1 MSVLNKLLNL
11 LDDLKEEN
19 PEFANKALLAAET
32 LKAGVPEEELESDD
46 GDWEDESEEEL
57 EEESEETVEEQEEEF
72 DDSYILVSEED
83 TAQFVGG
90 RTALEKKLTEYG
102 VYMRDHEVKKMLL
115 LEEIETLR
123 SGNEDLTNTLR
134 EKYRLDPSSEYA
146 VVSKQ
151 DERGNVVNI
160 VFQKV

>member
-32 LKAGVPEEELESDD
+32 LKAGVSEEDLESDD
-46 GDWEDESEEEL
+46 SDWEDESEEDL
-57 EEESEETVEEQEEEF
+57 EETVEEQEEEF
-72 DDSYILVSEED
+72 DDSLIVVSEED

-90 RTALEKKLTEYG
+90 RTALEKKLTDYG

-115 LEEIETLR
+115 LEEIESLR